1 MNKVIRT
8 TWIILLLTVAS
19 GMARAQQGLQIASVF
34 QKYGKQK
41 GVTMVELSNEMLET
55 YQMTLYK
62 SLVFKDVE
70 EALPTILNCLDADKK
85 KAKKVKE
92 VVAGGQI
99 QSGYYQ
105 LPQLKEDVNRF
116 ILFKTGKKGSATL
129 IYIEGELD
137 ADDLVTM
144 LFMKKTKHYKNMK
157 HIYLLLFMLIP
168 MAGMAQEGISQ
179 DTTLYVNGRKILIKE
194 NEGKIKVK
202 LYEQSSHGDTIE
214 NDQIFEGIY
223 TDGQTTERRTAF
235 TVPFVKRK
243 NHYRFDPHIAGFYM
257 GYTRLSDGINF
268 NTPDGLNIN
277 ANKSWEIGFNLF
289 QGSLTLSRDRQ
300 WGITTGLGWG
310 YRSFRLGNNYAF
322 RQIDGVTGIVPGVPD
337 EEVYTKSRLRYFY
350 FRIPVALEWQK
361 DSATA
366 MLTVLYS
373 FQPDL
378 KRKSVMC
385 SSRKQRSTD
394 IKRIWTAA

>member
-144 LFMKKTKHYKNMK
+144 LFMKKK
-157 HIYLLLFMLIP
+157 
-168 MAGMAQEGISQ
+168 
-179 DTTLYVNGRKILIKE
+179 
-194 NEGKIKVK
+194 
-202 LYEQSSHGDTIE
+202 
-214 NDQIFEGIY
+214 
-223 TDGQTTERRTAF
+223 
-235 TVPFVKRK
+235 
-243 NHYRFDPHIAGFYM
+243 
-257 GYTRLSDGINF
+257 
-268 NTPDGLNIN
+268 LNI
-277 ANKSWEIGFNLF
+277 I
-289 QGSLTLSRDRQ
+289 
-300 WGITTGLGWG
+300 
-310 YRSFRLGNNYAF
+310 
-322 RQIDGVTGIVPGVPD
+322 
-337 EEVYTKSRLRYFY
+337 
-350 FRIPVALEWQK
+350 RI
-361 DSATA
+361 
-366 MLTVLYS
+366 
-373 FQPDL
+373 
-378 KRKSVMC
+378 
-385 SSRKQRSTD
+385 
-394 IKRIWTAA
+394 

>member
-85 KAKKVKE
+85 KAKE

-144 LFMKKTKHYKNMK
+144 LFMKKN
-157 HIYLLLFMLIP
+157 
-168 MAGMAQEGISQ
+168 
-179 DTTLYVNGRKILIKE
+179 
-194 NEGKIKVK
+194 
-202 LYEQSSHGDTIE
+202 
-214 NDQIFEGIY
+214 
-223 TDGQTTERRTAF
+223 
-235 TVPFVKRK
+235 
-243 NHYRFDPHIAGFYM
+243 
-257 GYTRLSDGINF
+257 
-268 NTPDGLNIN
+268 
-277 ANKSWEIGFNLF
+277 
-289 QGSLTLSRDRQ
+289 
-300 WGITTGLGWG
+300 
-310 YRSFRLGNNYAF
+310 
-322 RQIDGVTGIVPGVPD
+322 
-337 EEVYTKSRLRYFY
+337 
-350 FRIPVALEWQK
+350 
-361 DSATA
+361 
-366 MLTVLYS
+366 
-373 FQPDL
+373 
-378 KRKSVMC
+378 
-385 SSRKQRSTD
+385 
-394 IKRIWTAA
+394 

>member
-92 VVAGGQI
+92 IVAGGQI

-144 LFMKKTKHYKNMK
+144 LFMKKN
-157 HIYLLLFMLIP
+157 
-168 MAGMAQEGISQ
+168 
-179 DTTLYVNGRKILIKE
+179 
-194 NEGKIKVK
+194 
-202 LYEQSSHGDTIE
+202 
-214 NDQIFEGIY
+214 
-223 TDGQTTERRTAF
+223 
-235 TVPFVKRK
+235 
-243 NHYRFDPHIAGFYM
+243 
-257 GYTRLSDGINF
+257 
-268 NTPDGLNIN
+268 
-277 ANKSWEIGFNLF
+277 
-289 QGSLTLSRDRQ
+289 
-300 WGITTGLGWG
+300 
-310 YRSFRLGNNYAF
+310 
-322 RQIDGVTGIVPGVPD
+322 
-337 EEVYTKSRLRYFY
+337 
-350 FRIPVALEWQK
+350 
-361 DSATA
+361 
-366 MLTVLYS
+366 
-373 FQPDL
+373 
-378 KRKSVMC
+378 
-385 SSRKQRSTD
+385 
-394 IKRIWTAA
+394 

>member
-116 ILFKTGKKGSATL
+116 ILFKTGRKGSATL

-144 LFMKKTKHYKNMK
+144 LFMKKN
-157 HIYLLLFMLIP
+157 
-168 MAGMAQEGISQ
+168 
-179 DTTLYVNGRKILIKE
+179 
-194 NEGKIKVK
+194 
-202 LYEQSSHGDTIE
+202 
-214 NDQIFEGIY
+214 
-223 TDGQTTERRTAF
+223 
-235 TVPFVKRK
+235 
-243 NHYRFDPHIAGFYM
+243 
-257 GYTRLSDGINF
+257 
-268 NTPDGLNIN
+268 
-277 ANKSWEIGFNLF
+277 
-289 QGSLTLSRDRQ
+289 
-300 WGITTGLGWG
+300 
-310 YRSFRLGNNYAF
+310 
-322 RQIDGVTGIVPGVPD
+322 
-337 EEVYTKSRLRYFY
+337 
-350 FRIPVALEWQK
+350 
-361 DSATA
+361 
-366 MLTVLYS
+366 
-373 FQPDL
+373 
-378 KRKSVMC
+378 
-385 SSRKQRSTD
+385 
-394 IKRIWTAA
+394 

>member
-70 EALPTILNCLDADKK
+70 EALPTILNCLDDDKK

-144 LFMKKTKHYKNMK
+144 LFMKKN
-157 HIYLLLFMLIP
+157 
-168 MAGMAQEGISQ
+168 
-179 DTTLYVNGRKILIKE
+179 
-194 NEGKIKVK
+194 
-202 LYEQSSHGDTIE
+202 
-214 NDQIFEGIY
+214 
-223 TDGQTTERRTAF
+223 
-235 TVPFVKRK
+235 
-243 NHYRFDPHIAGFYM
+243 
-257 GYTRLSDGINF
+257 
-268 NTPDGLNIN
+268 
-277 ANKSWEIGFNLF
+277 
-289 QGSLTLSRDRQ
+289 
-300 WGITTGLGWG
+300 
-310 YRSFRLGNNYAF
+310 
-322 RQIDGVTGIVPGVPD
+322 
-337 EEVYTKSRLRYFY
+337 
-350 FRIPVALEWQK
+350 
-361 DSATA
+361 
-366 MLTVLYS
+366 
-373 FQPDL
+373 
-378 KRKSVMC
+378 
-385 SSRKQRSTD
+385 
-394 IKRIWTAA
+394 

>member
-8 TWIILLLTVAS
+8 TWIVLLLTVAS

-70 EALPTILNCLDADKK
+70 EALPDILNCLEADKR
-85 KAKKVKE
+85 KARKVKE

-144 LFMKKTKHYKNMK
+144 LFMKKN
-157 HIYLLLFMLIP
+157 
-168 MAGMAQEGISQ
+168 
-179 DTTLYVNGRKILIKE
+179 
-194 NEGKIKVK
+194 
-202 LYEQSSHGDTIE
+202 
-214 NDQIFEGIY
+214 
-223 TDGQTTERRTAF
+223 
-235 TVPFVKRK
+235 
-243 NHYRFDPHIAGFYM
+243 
-257 GYTRLSDGINF
+257 
-268 NTPDGLNIN
+268 
-277 ANKSWEIGFNLF
+277 
-289 QGSLTLSRDRQ
+289 
-300 WGITTGLGWG
+300 
-310 YRSFRLGNNYAF
+310 
-322 RQIDGVTGIVPGVPD
+322 
-337 EEVYTKSRLRYFY
+337 
-350 FRIPVALEWQK
+350 
-361 DSATA
+361 
-366 MLTVLYS
+366 
-373 FQPDL
+373 
-378 KRKSVMC
+378 
-385 SSRKQRSTD
+385 
-394 IKRIWTAA
+394 

>member
-8 TWIILLLTVAS
+8 TWIILLLFVAS
-19 GMARAQQGLQIASVF
+19 GMERAQQGLQIASVF

-116 ILFKTGKKGSATL
+116 ILFKIGKKGSATL

-144 LFMKKTKHYKNMK
+144 LFMKKN
-157 HIYLLLFMLIP
+157 
-168 MAGMAQEGISQ
+168 
-179 DTTLYVNGRKILIKE
+179 
-194 NEGKIKVK
+194 
-202 LYEQSSHGDTIE
+202 
-214 NDQIFEGIY
+214 
-223 TDGQTTERRTAF
+223 
-235 TVPFVKRK
+235 
-243 NHYRFDPHIAGFYM
+243 
-257 GYTRLSDGINF
+257 
-268 NTPDGLNIN
+268 
-277 ANKSWEIGFNLF
+277 
-289 QGSLTLSRDRQ
+289 
-300 WGITTGLGWG
+300 
-310 YRSFRLGNNYAF
+310 
-322 RQIDGVTGIVPGVPD
+322 
-337 EEVYTKSRLRYFY
+337 
-350 FRIPVALEWQK
+350 
-361 DSATA
+361 
-366 MLTVLYS
+366 
-373 FQPDL
+373 
-378 KRKSVMC
+378 
-385 SSRKQRSTD
+385 
-394 IKRIWTAA
+394 

>member
-70 EALPTILNCLDADKK
+70 EALPTILNCLDADKM
-85 KAKKVKE
+85 KAKNVKE

-116 ILFKTGKKGSATL
+116 ILFKIGKKGSATL

-144 LFMKKTKHYKNMK
+144 LFMKKN
-157 HIYLLLFMLIP
+157 
-168 MAGMAQEGISQ
+168 
-179 DTTLYVNGRKILIKE
+179 
-194 NEGKIKVK
+194 
-202 LYEQSSHGDTIE
+202 
-214 NDQIFEGIY
+214 
-223 TDGQTTERRTAF
+223 
-235 TVPFVKRK
+235 
-243 NHYRFDPHIAGFYM
+243 
-257 GYTRLSDGINF
+257 
-268 NTPDGLNIN
+268 
-277 ANKSWEIGFNLF
+277 
-289 QGSLTLSRDRQ
+289 
-300 WGITTGLGWG
+300 
-310 YRSFRLGNNYAF
+310 
-322 RQIDGVTGIVPGVPD
+322 
-337 EEVYTKSRLRYFY
+337 
-350 FRIPVALEWQK
+350 
-361 DSATA
+361 
-366 MLTVLYS
+366 
-373 FQPDL
+373 
-378 KRKSVMC
+378 
-385 SSRKQRSTD
+385 
-394 IKRIWTAA
+394 

>member
-137 ADDLVTM
+137 ADDLVTT
-144 LFMKKTKHYKNMK
+144 LFMKKN
-157 HIYLLLFMLIP
+157 
-168 MAGMAQEGISQ
+168 
-179 DTTLYVNGRKILIKE
+179 
-194 NEGKIKVK
+194 
-202 LYEQSSHGDTIE
+202 
-214 NDQIFEGIY
+214 
-223 TDGQTTERRTAF
+223 
-235 TVPFVKRK
+235 
-243 NHYRFDPHIAGFYM
+243 
-257 GYTRLSDGINF
+257 
-268 NTPDGLNIN
+268 
-277 ANKSWEIGFNLF
+277 
-289 QGSLTLSRDRQ
+289 
-300 WGITTGLGWG
+300 
-310 YRSFRLGNNYAF
+310 
-322 RQIDGVTGIVPGVPD
+322 
-337 EEVYTKSRLRYFY
+337 
-350 FRIPVALEWQK
+350 
-361 DSATA
+361 
-366 MLTVLYS
+366 
-373 FQPDL
+373 
-378 KRKSVMC
+378 
-385 SSRKQRSTD
+385 
-394 IKRIWTAA
+394 

>member
-129 IYIEGELD
+129 ILSLI
-137 ADDLVTM
+137 
-144 LFMKKTKHYKNMK
+144 
-157 HIYLLLFMLIP
+157 HI
-168 MAGMAQEGISQ
+168 
-179 DTTLYVNGRKILIKE
+179 
-194 NEGKIKVK
+194 
-202 LYEQSSHGDTIE
+202 
-214 NDQIFEGIY
+214 
-223 TDGQTTERRTAF
+223 
-235 TVPFVKRK
+235 
-243 NHYRFDPHIAGFYM
+243 
-257 GYTRLSDGINF
+257 
-268 NTPDGLNIN
+268 
-277 ANKSWEIGFNLF
+277 
-289 QGSLTLSRDRQ
+289 
-300 WGITTGLGWG
+300 
-310 YRSFRLGNNYAF
+310 
-322 RQIDGVTGIVPGVPD
+322 
-337 EEVYTKSRLRYFY
+337 
-350 FRIPVALEWQK
+350 
-361 DSATA
+361 
-366 MLTVLYS
+366 
-373 FQPDL
+373 
-378 KRKSVMC
+378 
-385 SSRKQRSTD
+385 
-394 IKRIWTAA
+394 

>member
-129 IYIEGELD
+129 IYIC
-137 ADDLVTM
+137 
-144 LFMKKTKHYKNMK
+144 
-157 HIYLLLFMLIP
+157 LL
-168 MAGMAQEGISQ
+168 
-179 DTTLYVNGRKILIKE
+179 
-194 NEGKIKVK
+194 
-202 LYEQSSHGDTIE
+202 
-214 NDQIFEGIY
+214 Y
-223 TDGQTTERRTAF
+223 TS
-235 TVPFVKRK
+235 PS
-243 NHYRFDPHIAGFYM
+243 P
-257 GYTRLSDGINF
+257 
-268 NTPDGLNIN
+268 
-277 ANKSWEIGFNLF
+277 
-289 QGSLTLSRDRQ
+289 RD
-300 WGITTGLGWG
+300 
-310 YRSFRLGNNYAF
+310 S
-322 RQIDGVTGIVPGVPD
+322 
-337 EEVYTKSRLRYFY
+337 
-350 FRIPVALEWQK
+350 
-361 DSATA
+361 
-366 MLTVLYS
+366 
-373 FQPDL
+373 
-378 KRKSVMC
+378 
-385 SSRKQRSTD
+385 
-394 IKRIWTAA
+394 

>member
-129 IYIEGELD
+129 IYIEGELE

-144 LFMKKTKHYKNMK
+144 LFMKKN
-157 HIYLLLFMLIP
+157 
-168 MAGMAQEGISQ
+168 
-179 DTTLYVNGRKILIKE
+179 
-194 NEGKIKVK
+194 
-202 LYEQSSHGDTIE
+202 
-214 NDQIFEGIY
+214 
-223 TDGQTTERRTAF
+223 
-235 TVPFVKRK
+235 
-243 NHYRFDPHIAGFYM
+243 
-257 GYTRLSDGINF
+257 
-268 NTPDGLNIN
+268 
-277 ANKSWEIGFNLF
+277 
-289 QGSLTLSRDRQ
+289 
-300 WGITTGLGWG
+300 
-310 YRSFRLGNNYAF
+310 
-322 RQIDGVTGIVPGVPD
+322 
-337 EEVYTKSRLRYFY
+337 
-350 FRIPVALEWQK
+350 
-361 DSATA
+361 
-366 MLTVLYS
+366 
-373 FQPDL
+373 
-378 KRKSVMC
+378 
-385 SSRKQRSTD
+385 
-394 IKRIWTAA
+394 

>member
-8 TWIILLLTVAS
+8 TWIILLLTVAT

-144 LFMKKTKHYKNMK
+144 LFIKKN
-157 HIYLLLFMLIP
+157 
-168 MAGMAQEGISQ
+168 
-179 DTTLYVNGRKILIKE
+179 
-194 NEGKIKVK
+194 
-202 LYEQSSHGDTIE
+202 
-214 NDQIFEGIY
+214 
-223 TDGQTTERRTAF
+223 
-235 TVPFVKRK
+235 
-243 NHYRFDPHIAGFYM
+243 
-257 GYTRLSDGINF
+257 
-268 NTPDGLNIN
+268 
-277 ANKSWEIGFNLF
+277 
-289 QGSLTLSRDRQ
+289 
-300 WGITTGLGWG
+300 
-310 YRSFRLGNNYAF
+310 
-322 RQIDGVTGIVPGVPD
+322 
-337 EEVYTKSRLRYFY
+337 
-350 FRIPVALEWQK
+350 
-361 DSATA
+361 
-366 MLTVLYS
+366 
-373 FQPDL
+373 
-378 KRKSVMC
+378 
-385 SSRKQRSTD
+385 
-394 IKRIWTAA
+394 

>member
-116 ILFKTGKKGSATL
+116 ILFKTGKKGSAIL

-144 LFMKKTKHYKNMK
+144 LFMKKN
-157 HIYLLLFMLIP
+157 
-168 MAGMAQEGISQ
+168 
-179 DTTLYVNGRKILIKE
+179 
-194 NEGKIKVK
+194 
-202 LYEQSSHGDTIE
+202 
-214 NDQIFEGIY
+214 
-223 TDGQTTERRTAF
+223 
-235 TVPFVKRK
+235 
-243 NHYRFDPHIAGFYM
+243 
-257 GYTRLSDGINF
+257 
-268 NTPDGLNIN
+268 
-277 ANKSWEIGFNLF
+277 
-289 QGSLTLSRDRQ
+289 
-300 WGITTGLGWG
+300 
-310 YRSFRLGNNYAF
+310 
-322 RQIDGVTGIVPGVPD
+322 
-337 EEVYTKSRLRYFY
+337 
-350 FRIPVALEWQK
+350 
-361 DSATA
+361 
-366 MLTVLYS
+366 
-373 FQPDL
+373 
-378 KRKSVMC
+378 
-385 SSRKQRSTD
+385 
-394 IKRIWTAA
+394 

>member
-34 QKYGKQK
+34 QKYGKQQ

-70 EALPTILNCLDADKK
+70 EALPTILNCLDADKN

-144 LFMKKTKHYKNMK
+144 LFMKKN
-157 HIYLLLFMLIP
+157 
-168 MAGMAQEGISQ
+168 
-179 DTTLYVNGRKILIKE
+179 
-194 NEGKIKVK
+194 
-202 LYEQSSHGDTIE
+202 
-214 NDQIFEGIY
+214 
-223 TDGQTTERRTAF
+223 
-235 TVPFVKRK
+235 
-243 NHYRFDPHIAGFYM
+243 
-257 GYTRLSDGINF
+257 
-268 NTPDGLNIN
+268 
-277 ANKSWEIGFNLF
+277 
-289 QGSLTLSRDRQ
+289 
-300 WGITTGLGWG
+300 
-310 YRSFRLGNNYAF
+310 
-322 RQIDGVTGIVPGVPD
+322 
-337 EEVYTKSRLRYFY
+337 
-350 FRIPVALEWQK
+350 
-361 DSATA
+361 
-366 MLTVLYS
+366 
-373 FQPDL
+373 
-378 KRKSVMC
+378 
-385 SSRKQRSTD
+385 
-394 IKRIWTAA
+394 

>member
-116 ILFKTGKKGSATL
+116 ILCKTGKKGSATL

-144 LFMKKTKHYKNMK
+144 LFMKKN
-157 HIYLLLFMLIP
+157 
-168 MAGMAQEGISQ
+168 
-179 DTTLYVNGRKILIKE
+179 
-194 NEGKIKVK
+194 
-202 LYEQSSHGDTIE
+202 
-214 NDQIFEGIY
+214 
-223 TDGQTTERRTAF
+223 
-235 TVPFVKRK
+235 
-243 NHYRFDPHIAGFYM
+243 
-257 GYTRLSDGINF
+257 
-268 NTPDGLNIN
+268 
-277 ANKSWEIGFNLF
+277 
-289 QGSLTLSRDRQ
+289 
-300 WGITTGLGWG
+300 
-310 YRSFRLGNNYAF
+310 
-322 RQIDGVTGIVPGVPD
+322 
-337 EEVYTKSRLRYFY
+337 
-350 FRIPVALEWQK
+350 
-361 DSATA
+361 
-366 MLTVLYS
+366 
-373 FQPDL
+373 
-378 KRKSVMC
+378 
-385 SSRKQRSTD
+385 
-394 IKRIWTAA
+394 

>member
-105 LPQLKEDVNRF
+105 LPRLKEDVNRF

-144 LFMKKTKHYKNMK
+144 LFMKKN
-157 HIYLLLFMLIP
+157 
-168 MAGMAQEGISQ
+168 
-179 DTTLYVNGRKILIKE
+179 
-194 NEGKIKVK
+194 
-202 LYEQSSHGDTIE
+202 
-214 NDQIFEGIY
+214 
-223 TDGQTTERRTAF
+223 
-235 TVPFVKRK
+235 
-243 NHYRFDPHIAGFYM
+243 
-257 GYTRLSDGINF
+257 
-268 NTPDGLNIN
+268 
-277 ANKSWEIGFNLF
+277 
-289 QGSLTLSRDRQ
+289 
-300 WGITTGLGWG
+300 
-310 YRSFRLGNNYAF
+310 
-322 RQIDGVTGIVPGVPD
+322 
-337 EEVYTKSRLRYFY
+337 
-350 FRIPVALEWQK
+350 
-361 DSATA
+361 
-366 MLTVLYS
+366 
-373 FQPDL
+373 
-378 KRKSVMC
+378 
-385 SSRKQRSTD
+385 
-394 IKRIWTAA
+394 

>member
-116 ILFKTGKKGSATL
+116 ILFKTGKKGAATL

-144 LFMKKTKHYKNMK
+144 LFMKKN
-157 HIYLLLFMLIP
+157 
-168 MAGMAQEGISQ
+168 
-179 DTTLYVNGRKILIKE
+179 
-194 NEGKIKVK
+194 
-202 LYEQSSHGDTIE
+202 
-214 NDQIFEGIY
+214 
-223 TDGQTTERRTAF
+223 
-235 TVPFVKRK
+235 
-243 NHYRFDPHIAGFYM
+243 
-257 GYTRLSDGINF
+257 
-268 NTPDGLNIN
+268 
-277 ANKSWEIGFNLF
+277 
-289 QGSLTLSRDRQ
+289 
-300 WGITTGLGWG
+300 
-310 YRSFRLGNNYAF
+310 
-322 RQIDGVTGIVPGVPD
+322 
-337 EEVYTKSRLRYFY
+337 
-350 FRIPVALEWQK
+350 
-361 DSATA
+361 
-366 MLTVLYS
+366 
-373 FQPDL
+373 
-378 KRKSVMC
+378 
-385 SSRKQRSTD
+385 
-394 IKRIWTAA
+394 

>member
-41 GVTMVELSNEMLET
+41 RVTMVELSNEMLET

-144 LFMKKTKHYKNMK
+144 LFMKKN
-157 HIYLLLFMLIP
+157 
-168 MAGMAQEGISQ
+168 
-179 DTTLYVNGRKILIKE
+179 
-194 NEGKIKVK
+194 
-202 LYEQSSHGDTIE
+202 
-214 NDQIFEGIY
+214 
-223 TDGQTTERRTAF
+223 
-235 TVPFVKRK
+235 
-243 NHYRFDPHIAGFYM
+243 
-257 GYTRLSDGINF
+257 
-268 NTPDGLNIN
+268 
-277 ANKSWEIGFNLF
+277 
-289 QGSLTLSRDRQ
+289 
-300 WGITTGLGWG
+300 
-310 YRSFRLGNNYAF
+310 
-322 RQIDGVTGIVPGVPD
+322 
-337 EEVYTKSRLRYFY
+337 
-350 FRIPVALEWQK
+350 
-361 DSATA
+361 
-366 MLTVLYS
+366 
-373 FQPDL
+373 
-378 KRKSVMC
+378 
-385 SSRKQRSTD
+385 
-394 IKRIWTAA
+394 

>member
-8 TWIILLLTVAS
+8 RWIILLLTVAS

-144 LFMKKTKHYKNMK
+144 LFMKKN
-157 HIYLLLFMLIP
+157 
-168 MAGMAQEGISQ
+168 
-179 DTTLYVNGRKILIKE
+179 
-194 NEGKIKVK
+194 
-202 LYEQSSHGDTIE
+202 
-214 NDQIFEGIY
+214 
-223 TDGQTTERRTAF
+223 
-235 TVPFVKRK
+235 
-243 NHYRFDPHIAGFYM
+243 
-257 GYTRLSDGINF
+257 
-268 NTPDGLNIN
+268 
-277 ANKSWEIGFNLF
+277 
-289 QGSLTLSRDRQ
+289 
-300 WGITTGLGWG
+300 
-310 YRSFRLGNNYAF
+310 
-322 RQIDGVTGIVPGVPD
+322 
-337 EEVYTKSRLRYFY
+337 
-350 FRIPVALEWQK
+350 
-361 DSATA
+361 
-366 MLTVLYS
+366 
-373 FQPDL
+373 
-378 KRKSVMC
+378 
-385 SSRKQRSTD
+385 
-394 IKRIWTAA
+394 

>member
-129 IYIEGELD
+129 SYIEGELD

-144 LFMKKTKHYKNMK
+144 
-157 HIYLLLFMLIP
+157 
-168 MAGMAQEGISQ
+168 
-179 DTTLYVNGRKILIKE
+179 
-194 NEGKIKVK
+194 
-202 LYEQSSHGDTIE
+202 
-214 NDQIFEGIY
+214 
-223 TDGQTTERRTAF
+223 
-235 TVPFVKRK
+235 
-243 NHYRFDPHIAGFYM
+243 
-257 GYTRLSDGINF
+257 
-268 NTPDGLNIN
+268 
-277 ANKSWEIGFNLF
+277 
-289 QGSLTLSRDRQ
+289 
-300 WGITTGLGWG
+300 
-310 YRSFRLGNNYAF
+310 
-322 RQIDGVTGIVPGVPD
+322 
-337 EEVYTKSRLRYFY
+337 
-350 FRIPVALEWQK
+350 
-361 DSATA
+361 
-366 MLTVLYS
+366 
-373 FQPDL
+373 
-378 KRKSVMC
+378 
-385 SSRKQRSTD
+385 
-394 IKRIWTAA
+394 